1 MAQAPDSQQQGLSS
15 FNSVT
20 SQSSVQSSA
29 FGPVLPLTKKNL
41 RSLNSTNS
49 NIPFSPTKNLTS
61 TVDSL
66 KQKDVTDVRKVLKH
80 NGYLINDDEA
90 YDSYPI
96 VASAVESVL
105 GRERSST
112 MKPEVQKALAT
123 TLRDFQTAHKT
134 TFMVNF
140 MTKVLAGG
148 RKVPS
153 VDIPSVLPTQEEL
166 AWMTQDWEAE
176 RLRIGW
182 LAPMRKN
189 CIPRIQTDDGA
200 MNILLK
206 KFPKVSDPVPDMI
219 FGMYA
224 NAFDGVDEMIND
236 AFFMYSQV
244 AKESLHS
251 FCILEAKSDAGEAGD
266 AVNQACRGG
275 AALVLARMMF
285 DSKTRLGTT
294 TTAKAKGKPD
304 LTKILNPDNTA
315 SADPTSI
322 AFSIILT
329 PMLAHVYVHWAE
341 RRVDNATIFH
351 MTLVKAHALEM
362 PGGRAIQE
370 FRRDLC
376 SILDWGLLKRK
387 QELKTVMASIASN
400 LASQGTPIRADVFDE
415 VDLDTDDEDEVAGND
430 SDGERP
436 GKKRARK

>member
-1 MAQAPDSQQQGLSS
+1 MPS
-15 FNSVT
+15 
-20 SQSSVQSSA
+20 
-29 FGPVLPLTKKNL
+29 
-41 RSLNSTNS
+41 
-49 NIPFSPTKNLTS
+49 SPTKNLTS

-80 NGYLINDDEA
+80 NGYLIDDDEA

-96 VASAVESVL
+96 VASAVNSIL
-105 GRERSST
+105 GRERGSA

-123 TLRDFQTAHKT
+123 TIKDFQTAHET

-153 VDIPSVLPTQEEL
+153 AESPSVLPTEEES
-166 AWMTQDWEAE
+166 AWIAQDWEAE

-189 CIPRIQTDDGA
+189 CIPRIETDDRA
-200 MNILLK
+200 MKALLK

-219 FGMYA
+219 FGMHA
-224 NAFDGVDEMIND
+224 SAFDGVDEMIND

-244 AKESLHS
+244 TKESLHS
-251 FCILEAKSDAGEAGD
+251 FCILEAKSDAGETGD

-285 DSKTRLGTT
+285 DSKTRPGTT
-294 TTAKAKGKPD
+294 TTAKAKGKTD
-304 LTKILNPDNTA
+304 LTKVLNPDNTA
-315 SADPTSI
+315 SADHTSI

-341 RRVDNATIFH
+341 HRVDNATIFH
-351 MTLVKAHALEM
+351 MTLVTAHALEM
-362 PGGRAIQE
+362 PGGKAIQE

-376 SILDWGLLKRK
+376 CILDWGLLRRK
-387 QELKTVMASIASN
+387 KEIQAVMALIASN
-400 LASQGTPIRADVFDE
+400 LASHGSPIGADVVDE
-415 VDLDTDDEDEVAGND
+415 IDSDSDDEDEAGGDD

>member
-1 MAQAPDSQQQGLSS
+1 MPSS
-15 FNSVT
+15 PS
-20 SQSSVQSSA
+20 
-29 FGPVLPLTKKNL
+29 
-41 RSLNSTNS
+41 
-49 NIPFSPTKNLTS
+49 KNLTS

-80 NGYLINDDEA
+80 NGYFINDDEA

-96 VASAVESVL
+96 IASAVESIL
-105 GRERSST
+105 GRERGST

-123 TLRDFQTAHKT
+123 TLKDFQTAHET

-148 RKVPS
+148 RNVPS
-153 VDIPSVLPTQEEL
+153 ADKPSVLPTQEEL
-166 AWMTQDWEAE
+166 AWITQDWEAE

-189 CIPRIQTDDGA
+189 CIPRIQTDDRA
-200 MNILLK
+200 MSALLK

-219 FGMYA
+219 FGMHA
-224 NAFDGVDEMIND
+224 SAFDGVDEMIND

-244 AKESLHS
+244 TKESLHS
-251 FCILEAKSDAGEAGD
+251 FCILEAKSDAGEAED

-285 DSKTRLGTT
+285 DSKTRRETT
-294 TTAKAKGKPD
+294 TRSRGKGKPD
-304 LTKILNPDNTA
+304 LTKILNPGNTA

-329 PMLAHVYVHWAE
+329 PLLAHFYVHWAE
-341 RRVDNATIFH
+341 HRVDNATVFH
-351 MTLVKAHALEM
+351 MNLVRGHLLTDR
-362 PGGRAIQE
+362 GGATIQG

-387 QELKTVMASIASN
+387 QEVKAVMASIASN
-400 LASQGTPIRADVFDE
+400 LASQGTPIRADVSDE
-415 VDLDTDDEDEVAGND
+415 ADSDMDDEDEVTGND
-430 SDGERP
+430 SDDERP

>member
-1 MAQAPDSQQQGLSS
+1 MPS
-15 FNSVT
+15 
-20 SQSSVQSSA
+20 
-29 FGPVLPLTKKNL
+29 
-41 RSLNSTNS
+41 
-49 NIPFSPTKNLTS
+49 SPTKNLTS

-80 NGYLINDDEA
+80 NGYLIDDDEA

-96 VASAVESVL
+96 VASAVESIL
-105 GRERSST
+105 GRERGSA
-112 MKPEVQKALAT
+112 MKSEVQKSLAT
-123 TLRDFQTAHKT
+123 TLRDFQTAHET

-153 VDIPSVLPTQEEL
+153 ADSPSVLPTQEES
-166 AWMTQDWEAE
+166 AWITQDWEAE

-189 CIPRIQTDDGA
+189 CIPRIETDDRVMKA
-200 MNILLK
+200 LLK
-206 KFPKVSDPVPDMI
+206 KFPKVSDPVPDII
-219 FGMYA
+219 FGMHA

-244 AKESLHS
+244 TKESLHS
-251 FCILEAKSDAGEAGD
+251 FCILEAKSDAGEVED

-285 DSKTRLGTT
+285 DSKMRPGTT
-294 TTAKAKGKPD
+294 TTAKGKGKPD
-304 LTKILNPDNTA
+304 MTSLLNPDNTA

-329 PMLAHVYVHWAE
+329 PMLAHIYLHWAE
-341 RRVDNATIFH
+341 HRVDNATVFH
-351 MTLVKAHALEM
+351 MNLVRGHLLTDR
-362 PGGRAIQE
+362 GGASIQG

-387 QELKTVMASIASN
+387 QEVKTVMASIASN
-400 LASQGTPIRADVFDE
+400 LASQGSPIRADEFDE
-415 VDLDTDDEDEVAGND
+415 EESDSDDEDEEAGDD

-436 GKKRARK
+436 GKKRTRK

>member
-1 MAQAPDSQQQGLSS
+1 MPSS
-15 FNSVT
+15 PS
-20 SQSSVQSSA
+20 
-29 FGPVLPLTKKNL
+29 
-41 RSLNSTNS
+41 
-49 NIPFSPTKNLTS
+49 KNLTS

-66 KQKDVTDVRKVLKH
+66 KQKDVTDIRKVLKH
-80 NGYLINDDEA
+80 NGYFINDDEA

-96 VASAVESVL
+96 IASAVESIL
-105 GRERSST
+105 GRERGST

-123 TLRDFQTAHKT
+123 TLKDYQTAHET

-153 VDIPSVLPTQEEL
+153 ADNPSVLPTQEQS
-166 AWMTQDWEAE
+166 AWITQDWEAE

-189 CIPRIQTDDGA
+189 CIPRIQTDDRA
-200 MNILLK
+200 MSALLK

-219 FGMYA
+219 FGMYG

-244 AKESLHS
+244 TKESLNS

-275 AALVLARMMF
+275 AALVLSRMMF
-285 DSKTRLGTT
+285 DSKTRSGTT
-294 TTAKAKGKPD
+294 TTGKAKGKPD
-304 LTKILNPDNTA
+304 LTKILNPDNIA
-315 SADPTSI
+315 SADHTSI

-362 PGGRAIQE
+362 PGGTAIQE
-370 FRRDLC
+370 FRRDPC

-387 QELKTVMASIASN
+387 QEVKAVMASIASN
-400 LASQGTPIRADVFDE
+400 LASQGSPIRADVSDE
-415 VDLDTDDEDEVAGND
+415 VDSDMDDEDEVTGDD
-430 SDGERP
+430 SDDERP